1 KPTGFVGQFGVD
13 LRPNSDGLSLA
24 SGSSGIDAGV
34 SLAGAYNGS
43 INSLSRPQGNS
54 WDIGAYEFK
63 ITGSLSLE
71 PPLNVKIVASGN

>member
-54 WDIGAYEFK
+54 WDIGAYEFS
-63 ITGSLSLE
+63 TTTQPTTL
-71 PPLNVKIVASGN
+71 PPPQNFRIVP